1 MAEDVLV
8 LTQDETVRLDPDR
21 LEQLYLRLGDAGAD
35 DVVCRAIE
43 ELAVRLSHTERLFR
57 QGKAAEMRKS
67 ARSLVAISDQIG
79 MRTLARVAGD
89 VTRCIDAG
97 DGVALA
103 AVLSRLI
110 RIGERSLTAIWDT
123 QGLRV

>member
-1 MAEDVLV
+1 
-8 LTQDETVRLDPDR
+8 
-21 LEQLYLRLGDAGAD
+21 
-35 DVVCRAIE
+35 
-43 ELAVRLSHTERLFR
+43 
-57 QGKAAEMRKS
+57 
-67 ARSLVAISDQIG
+67 

>member
-57 QGKAAEMRKS
+57 QGKAAEMRK
-67 ARSLVAISDQIG
+67 
-79 MRTLARVAGD
+79 
-89 VTRCIDAG
+89 
-97 DGVALA
+97 
-103 AVLSRLI
+103 
-110 RIGERSLTAIWDT
+110 
-123 QGLRV
+123 